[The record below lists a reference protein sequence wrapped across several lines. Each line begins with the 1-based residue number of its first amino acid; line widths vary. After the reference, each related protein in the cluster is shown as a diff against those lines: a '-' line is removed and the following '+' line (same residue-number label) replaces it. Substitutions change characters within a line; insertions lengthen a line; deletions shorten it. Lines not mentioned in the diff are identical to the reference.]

1 MNTPRPLNVYFQFMI
16 YFQIQLLL
24 APVLS
29 NPVFKPLKS
38 KYPTNPIEDPQTW
51 AWGRHPDNGLDYKA
65 KDSLEVSV
73 CLANPQ
79 MINTAKCVL
88 PLDVCLANPQY
99 LPSLGCKSVLTPTL
113 CATMKE
119 ITLTQACQDRW
130 ICVQEY
136 EPSLFMGKLAIETHF
151 HATSLVFCFV
161 FFLNKVLSWAVSQL
175 TLYNYFMS

>member
-1 MNTPRPLNVYFQFMI
+1 MI

-38 KYPTNPIEDPQTW
+38 KYPKNPIEDPQTW
-51 AWGRHPDNGLDYKA
+51 AWGRHPDNGLDYNA

-88 PLDVCLANPQY
+88 PLDVCLANPKY
-99 LPSLGCKSVLTPTL
+99 LSSLGCKSVLTPTL

-119 ITLTQACQDRW
+119 ITLTQACQDR
-130 ICVQEY
+130 
-136 EPSLFMGKLAIETHF
+136 
-151 HATSLVFCFV
+151 
-161 FFLNKVLSWAVSQL
+161 
-175 TLYNYFMS
+175 